1 MVFALSIHA
10 SYRCRHA
17 GACCTSGW
25 PIPVEADRLAVMRA
39 AIATGAL
46 VSPRAIANGALFDA
60 IDRAPGDAPADSPAL
75 LGVKDHACVFF
86 DADHGRLCAVQRA
99 LGHDA
104 LPLACRQFP
113 RVSLRDPRGVSVT
126 LSHYCPTAA
135 SLLGSPEPVTIVR
148 DAPAFPTSAEYSGLD
163 ATDALPPLLRPDVL
177 MDLKSWWAWE
187 RASVDLIGNAAR
199 SAEDALARLETA
211 VHEVSRWRPADGPLA
226 DRVRDVADR
235 ARARPAIEWRPSA
248 EWLSARER
256 IALEAIPRDLHAAI
270 PNRASPA
277 PALDPILL
285 KQYLA
290 AHAFANWTAWLGRGL
305 TAWLRSIEVAYAL
318 VQLGWSVREA
328 DLLLRHL
335 ADPRQLASICSL
347 DKPV

>member
-1 MVFALSIHA
+1 MQ
-10 SYRCRHA
+10 
-17 GACCTSGW
+17 
-25 PIPVEADRLAVMRA
+25 A
-39 AIATGAL
+39 AMATGAL
-46 VSPRAIANGALFDA
+46 AAPRDLGDAALFTTPDE
-60 IDRAPGDAPADSPAL
+60 APGDSPVL

-86 DADHGRLCAVQRA
+86 DAEHGRVCAVQRA

-113 RVSLRDPRGVSVT
+113 RVTLRDPRGVSVT

-148 DAPAFPTSAEYSGLD
+148 GAPAFPESAEYSGLD

-177 MDLKSWWAWE
+177 MDWESWWTWE
-187 RASVDLIGNAAR
+187 RASVDLIGNAAH
-199 SAEDALARLETA
+199 SPEDALARLDAA
-211 VHEVSRWRPADGPLA
+211 VDDLSRWRHEDGPLA

-235 ARARPAIEWRPSA
+235 ARSRPAVEWRPSA
-248 EWLSARER
+248 AWLSARQR
-256 IALEAIPRDLHAAI
+256 VALDAIPRDLQDAI
-270 PNRASPA
+270 PNRTSPA
-277 PALDPILL
+277 PALEPILL

-305 TAWLRSIEVAYAL
+305 TAWLRSIEIAYAL

-335 ADPRQLASICSL
+335 ADPRQLASICSR